1 MKEYQK
7 TTTVL
12 FADKPLGFTVLGGFM
27 FARGTGKDHW
37 EDVMK
42 NQKTHIQKWHKL
54 QDVVCESSHRE
65 NNSLDIPEVRS
76 RRGSSSLAIP
86 DNARRRRRSASVC
99 MVVQSP
105 STTNGNKK

>member
-7 TTTVL
+7 TTLL

-54 QDVVCESSHRE
+54 QDVVCESSRE
-65 NNSLDIPEVRS
+65 TNSLDIPEVRS